1 MRQAKLNRLISPK
14 TIAVFGSHGADCAI
28 RETRKMGFNG
38 EIWAVHPYRETLEGL
53 NCYKSIQD
61 LPGVPDAAFVAV
73 NADSAIEI
81 ISHLSAIGAG
91 GAVMYASGFGE
102 VGEKG
107 SDRTQR
113 LLEAAGDM
121 PIIGPNCYG
130 FINNL
135 DQVALW
141 PDLHGCRA
149 VDKGV
154 AIITQSG
161 NIGLNMTMQSIG
173 LDIAYM
179 LTLGNQ
185 VTIDIADVMSAMLD
199 DDRVTA
205 IGLHIEGIHD
215 IKAFDA
221 AARRAIDKEIPIVA
235 IKSGRTETSAKI
247 ALSHTSSLTGAD
259 TLFDVYF
266 ERLGIARV
274 DTLPEFLETLKLLS
288 IIGPLEHN
296 GVASMSCSGGEA
308 GMMAD
313 LIEGLDICFPSL
325 EDSHKT
331 SVQSTLN
338 DYVEVSNP
346 LDYHTF
352 VWGDRAQTAACFSAM
367 MCGDFA
373 ATMLLLD
380 WPKTEEVNQL
390 AWDTTMLAL
399 ADAMETTNNKGIVL
413 ASISDCMPERII
425 DQCLSLNIAPM
436 IGMDTC
442 LKALNHAY
450 RCAKVFTSEAPAPIQ
465 VLNRRNNQE
474 TNEIVLNE
482 CVAKQKLAK
491 QGLLVPSG
499 QSVSTVVGAI
509 KAAERLGY
517 PVTAKVLS
525 EAISHKSEHNG
536 VRLNIVDSKSLEVAA
551 NELFEIAPTILIESM
566 IEGAVAELI
575 VGVNTDP
582 LFGNYLVLGCGGVL
596 VELLDDATPIL
607 MPVDR
612 KDVARELAKLKIY
625 PLLEGYRGSVAG
637 DIEAIIDSVMAVLD
651 FIEAHEV
658 LELDINPLL
667 VLEKG
672 KGAVAVDALVKL
684 RQSVF

>member
-73 NADSAIEI
+73 NADAAIEI
-81 ISHLSAIGAG
+81 VSHLNAIGAG

-102 VGEKG
+102 VGEVG
-107 SDRTQR
+107 ANRTQR
-113 LLEAAGDM
+113 LIKAAGDM
-121 PIIGPNCYG
+121 PIVGPNCYG

-135 DQVALW
+135 DNVALW

-185 VTIDIADVMSAMLD
+185 VDTDIADVMGAMLD
-199 DDRVTA
+199 DPRVTA
-205 IGLHIEGIHD
+205 IGLHIEGIKD

-221 AARRAIDKEIPIVA
+221 ASRRALKQKIPIVA
-235 IKSGRTETSAKI
+235 IKSGRTEASAKI

-259 TLFDVYF
+259 QLFDVYF

-274 DTLPEFLETLKLLS
+274 DTVPEFLETLKLLS

-313 LIEGLDICFPSL
+313 LIEGLDVYFPSL
-325 EDSHKT
+325 EGSHKAAI
-331 SVQSTLN
+331 QSTLN
-338 DYVEVSNP
+338 EYVEVSNP

-352 VWGDRAQTAACFSAM
+352 VWGDRAQTLACFSAM
-367 MCGDFA
+367 MRGDFA
-373 ATMLLLD
+373 VTMLLLD
-380 WPKTEEVNQL
+380 WPKTDEANQWE
-390 AWDTTMLAL
+390 WDTTLLAL
-399 ADAMETTNNKGIVL
+399 ADAMKVTANKGIVL
-413 ASISDCMPERII
+413 SSIPDCMPQRII
-425 DQCLSLNIAPM
+425 DKCLKHNIAPM
-436 IGMDTC
+436 VGLDTC
-442 LKALNHAY
+442 LKALHHAF
-450 RCAKVFTSEAPAPIQ
+450 RCAKAFAKEPLAPIQ
-465 VLNRRNNQE
+465 VLNNDSNQLL
-474 TNEIVLNE
+474 NEVVLNE
-482 CVAKQKLAK
+482 FNGKKKLAES
-491 QGLLVPSG
+491 GLTIPYG
-499 QSVSTVVGAI
+499 CSVSSVSGAI
-509 KAAERLGY
+509 EAAENLGY

-525 EAISHKSEHNG
+525 ESISHKSEHNG
-536 VRLNIVDSKSLEVAA
+536 VRLNIADKNSLIQAA
-551 NELFEIAPTILIESM
+551 DELLEIEPTLLIETM
-566 IEGAVAELI
+566 VEDVVAELI
-575 VGVNTDP
+575 IGVNTDP

-596 VELLDDATPIL
+596 VELLDDSVPLL
-607 MPVDR
+607 MPVSR
-612 KDVARELAKLKIY
+612 EDVAQALSQLKIY
-625 PLLEGYRGSVAG
+625 PLLEGYRGSAVG
-637 DIEAIIDSVMAVLD
+637 DIEAVIDSVIAIVS
-651 FIEAHEV
+651 FIEKHKV
-658 LELDINPLL
+658 IELDINPLL
-667 VLEKG
+667 VLNKG

-684 RQSVF
+684 RQ

>member
-1 MRQAKLNRLISPK
+1 MSQANLKRLISPK
-14 TIAVFGSHGADCAI
+14 TIAVFGSRGADCVI
-28 RETRKMGFNG
+28 RETQKMGFKG
-38 EIWAVHPYRETLEGL
+38 KIWAVHPHRDTLEGL
-53 NCYKSIQD
+53 DCYKSVQD

-73 NADSAIEI
+73 NADAAIEI
-81 ISHLSAIGAG
+81 TSHLNAIGAG

-102 VGEKG
+102 VGEAG
-107 SDRTQR
+107 NDRTQQ
-113 LLEAAGDM
+113 LIKATGDM

-135 DQVALW
+135 DNVALW

-179 LTLGNQ
+179 FTLGNQ
-185 VTIDIADVMSAMLD
+185 VDIDIADVMGAMLD
-199 DDRVTA
+199 DPRVTS
-205 IGLHIEGIHD
+205 IGLHIEGIKD
-215 IKAFDA
+215 IKAFDVI
-221 AARRAIDKEIPIVA
+221 ARRALKQKIPIVA
-235 IKSGRTETSAKI
+235 IKSGRTEASAKI

-259 TLFDVYF
+259 QLFDVYF

-274 DTLPEFLETLKLLS
+274 DTVPEFLETLKLLS

-325 EDSHKT
+325 DSSHKA
-331 SVQSTLN
+331 SIQSTLN

-352 VWGDRAQTAACFSAM
+352 VWGDREQTTACFSAM
-367 MCGDFA
+367 MRGDFA

-380 WPKTEEVNQL
+380 WPKTDEANQWE
-390 AWDTTMLAL
+390 WDTTMLAL
-399 ADAMETTNNKGIVL
+399 ADAMQVTENKGIVL
-413 ASISDCMPERII
+413 SSIPDCMPQRII
-425 DQCLSLNIAPM
+425 DQCLQLNIAPM
-436 IGMDTC
+436 IGLDTC
-442 LKALNHAY
+442 LKALHHAY
-450 RCAKVFTSEAPAPIQ
+450 RCAQAFARGSLAPIQ
-465 VLNRRNNQE
+465 VLNNDSNRLL
-474 TNEIVLNE
+474 NEVVLNE
-482 CVAKQKLAK
+482 FNGKKKLAEF
-491 QGLLVPSG
+491 GLTTPAGISVT
-499 QSVSTVVGAI
+499 SVSGAI
-509 KAAERLGY
+509 EAANNLGY

-525 EAISHKSEHNG
+525 EGISHKSECSG
-536 VRLNIVDSKSLEVAA
+536 VRLNIADKESLTQAA
-551 NELFEIAPTILIESM
+551 SELLEITPTLLIETM
-566 IEGAVAELI
+566 VKGVVAELI
-575 VGVNTDP
+575 VGVNTDS

-596 VELLDDATPIL
+596 VELLDDSAPLL
-607 MPVDR
+607 MPVSR
-612 KDVARELAKLKIY
+612 EDVTQALSQLKIY
-625 PLLEGYRGSVAG
+625 PLLEGYRGSTAG
-637 DIEAIIDSVMAVLD
+637 DIESVIDSVMAVVS
-651 FIEAHEV
+651 FIEVYEV

-667 VLEKG
+667 VLNKG

-684 RQSVF
+684 RQ

>member
-1 MRQAKLNRLISPK
+1 
-14 TIAVFGSHGADCAI
+14 
-28 RETRKMGFNG
+28 
-38 EIWAVHPYRETLEGL
+38 
-53 NCYKSIQD
+53 
-61 LPGVPDAAFVAV
+61 
-73 NADSAIEI
+73 
-81 ISHLSAIGAG
+81 
-91 GAVMYASGFGE
+91 
-102 VGEKG
+102 
-107 SDRTQR
+107 
-113 LLEAAGDM
+113 
-121 PIIGPNCYG
+121 
-130 FINNL
+130 
-135 DQVALW
+135 
-141 PDLHGCRA
+141 
-149 VDKGV
+149 
-154 AIITQSG
+154 
-161 NIGLNMTMQSIG
+161 
-173 LDIAYM
+173 M
-179 LTLGNQ
+179 LFR
-185 VTIDIADVMSAMLD
+185 S
-199 DDRVTA
+199 
-205 IGLHIEGIHD
+205 
-215 IKAFDA
+215 
-221 AARRAIDKEIPIVA
+221 
-235 IKSGRTETSAKI
+235 
-247 ALSHTSSLTGAD
+247 
-259 TLFDVYF
+259 
-266 ERLGIARV
+266 
-274 DTLPEFLETLKLLS
+274 
-288 IIGPLEHN
+288 
-296 GVASMSCSGGEA
+296 
-308 GMMAD
+308 
-313 LIEGLDICFPSL
+313 
-325 EDSHKT
+325 
-331 SVQSTLN
+331 
-338 DYVEVSNP
+338 
-346 LDYHTF
+346 
-352 VWGDRAQTAACFSAM
+352 AACFSAM

-612 KDVARELAKLKIY
+612 KDVARELAKI
-625 PLLEGYRGSVAG
+625 GR
-637 DIEAIIDSVMAVLD
+637 
-651 FIEAHEV
+651 AHV
-658 LELDINPLL
+658 
-667 VLEKG
+667 
-672 KGAVAVDALVKL
+672 
-684 RQSVF
+684 